1 MFVKFDWGE
10 HLRYV
15 NLTMKEELKKL
26 ISEAVINDPTKDNI
40 EKVSLFGSYLRNE
53 AKDDSD
59 VDVLVEFKPTAK
71 IGFFEFVR
79 FQRRLS
85 DFVGKKVDLL
95 TPEAISKFLREKI
108 LKEAEIIYGG
118 K

>member
-15 NLTMKEELKKL
+15 NLTMKEELKKR
-26 ISEAVINDPTKDNI
+26 ISEAIINDPTKDNI

-85 DFVGKKVDLL
+85 DFVGKKL
-95 TPEAISKFLREKI
+95 IF
-108 LKEAEIIYGG
+108 
-118 K
+118 

>member
-15 NLTMKEELKKL
+15 NLTTKEELKKL

-53 AKDDSD
+53 AK
-59 VDVLVEFKPTAK
+59 
-71 IGFFEFVR
+71 
-79 FQRRLS
+79 RR
-85 DFVGKKVDLL
+85 
-95 TPEAISKFLREKI
+95 
-108 LKEAEIIYGG
+108 
-118 K
+118 